1 MKNIR
6 VRFAPSPTGIL
17 HIGGLRTALYNY
29 IFAKK
34 HNGKFILRIEDTDK
48 DRFVVGAEKYIV
60 EALEWCGLSTDESP
74 YNGGKYGP
82 YRQSER
88 KHFYDFYIQ
97 KLLEKGHAYYAFD
110 TPNTVEEKR
119 KQMKKKGKIFTYNA
133 KTRLQMDNSLSIDT
147 KNLIDRLEFPY
158 VIRFKTPKD
167 KLISVYD
174 EIRGEIKINT
184 SDLDDK
190 ILVKSDGMTTY
201 HFANVV
207 DDHFMKITH
216 VIRGEEWLSSMPL
229 HILIYGAFEWEI
241 PLFAHLPLI
250 LNPNGSGKLSKRYG
264 GGEIFPLEW
273 KDTKTISPG
282 YREEGYFPEAIVNM
296 LALLGWNPGKAKELF
311 CLKKLE
317 KQFSLKRVQ
326 KSGAIFNK
334 EKAYWFNK
342 QYLQRKPIEHLIIIF
357 RKEFNKHGAYA
368 NDKDL
373 GKVIKTVKNR
383 VSFVQELWENA
394 YYFFIAPQT
403 FDNKYI
409 TKVWAIDSFSILNN
423 LQKSLMKEED
433 FRSSNLRKII
443 QFFVY
448 DLQLVLKQV
457 LQTLRLGLVGTL
469 KGGDI
474 FFIMEILGKKET
486 IERIKYLNEIIMN

>member
-6 VRFAPSPTGIL
+6 VRFAPSPTGAL

-74 YNGGKYGP
+74 YNVGKYGP
-82 YRQSER
+82 YRQSDR
-88 KHFYDFYIQ
+88 KHLYDFYIQ

-110 TPNTVEEKR
+110 TPTTVEEKR

-133 KTRLQMDNSLSIDT
+133 KTRLQMNNSLSKET
-147 KNLIDRLEFPY
+147 KNDSLELPY

-167 KLISVYD
+167 KLIYVYD

-184 SDLDDK
+184 SSLDDK

-201 HFANVV
+201 HLAHVV
-207 DDHFMKITH
+207 DDHLMKITH

-250 LNPNGSGKLSKRYG
+250 LNTNGGGKLSKRYG
-264 GGEIFPLEW
+264 GGPIFPLEW
-273 KDTKTISPG
+273 KDTKTISTG

-296 LALLGWNPGKAKELF
+296 LALLGWNPGKEKELF

-317 KQFSLKRVQ
+317 KKFYLKRVQ

-342 QYLQRKPIEHLIIIF
+342 QYLQRKPIEHLMILF

-373 GKVIKTVKNR
+373 IKVIKTVKNR

-403 FDNKYI
+403 YDNKYI
-409 TKVWAIDSFSILNN
+409 TKIWGIDSFSILKN
-423 LQKSLMKEED
+423 LQKILLKEED
-433 FRSSNLRKII
+433 FSSSNLKKII
-443 QFFVY
+443 KFFVY
-448 DLQLVLKQV
+448 DNQLVLKQV
-457 LQTLRLGLVGTL
+457 LQTLRLALVGNL

-474 FFIMEILGKKET
+474 FLIMEILGKKET
-486 IERIKYLNEIIMN
+486 IERIKEILLIMN